1 MLYRTMFAAV
11 FALVAAVNASGI
23 ECVEPAAGATVSQ
36 LRPAQAKFVRESL
49 EEREKYF
56 DDGPN
61 AKALKADGSAPLPVK
76 FAWSGG
82 KAPFRLIVRRLPDG
96 KVFHSREQQKRHAKV
111 DSLEIAREWEWT
123 VSDGTET
130 ATGRFRTEDQ
140 GPRLVRID
148 GVANVRDIGGW
159 IGLGGRRI
167 RQGLLFRSAG
177 LNNNAPVEYYSL
189 DEIKKLHAEGKLAG
203 MGEMG
208 KTHADQLDRGEK
220 LRQRDMR
227 LVKRSCYAPGKERLT
242 AEERARIL
250 SMYGFRTDIDLRRP
264 REVYGMTGSPLGPAV
279 AWVNI
284 PLIGGYGSFADD
296 KYFDCKRQVFRTLF
310 DTNSYPV
317 VFHCIGGA
325 DRTGTIALMV
335 EALLGVDTNTLAL
348 DYLATGF
355 VGGVT
360 DAKHK
365 GWFDSMMKTL
375 ADLPGDTNAEK
386 MNGVFLRMGFS
397 QKEIDDFR
405 EFMLESHPAATKARL
420 N

>member
-1 MLYRTMFAAV
+1 MNKRIMSRLIAALSFGV
-11 FALVAAVNASGI
+11 AVSVSAVQDGVQTHALNAKISANDKTGGGRSGI
-23 ECVEPAAGATVSQ
+23 IAEFLAKSAEERAAILADPVQ
-36 LRPAQAKFVRESL
+36 KAKFRNVTPRPE
-49 EEREKYF
+49 
-56 DDGPN
+56 DGPPRFM
-61 AKALKADGSAPLPVK
+61 A
-76 FAWSGG
+76 
-82 KAPFRLIVRRLPDG
+82 
-96 KVFHSREQQKRHAKV
+96 V
-111 DSLEIAREWEWT
+111 DS
-123 VSDGTET
+123 V
-130 ATGRFRTEDQ
+130 
-140 GPRLVRID
+140 P
-148 GVANVRDIGGW
+148 NMRDIGGW
-159 IGLGGRRI
+159 IGLDGRRI
-167 RQGLLFRSAG
+167 RQGLMFRSAG

-203 MGEMG
+203 MGETG

-250 SMYGFRTDIDLRRP
+250 SMYGFKTDIDLRRP

-405 EFMLESHPAATKARL
+405 EFMLEPNPQRTK
-420 N
+420 